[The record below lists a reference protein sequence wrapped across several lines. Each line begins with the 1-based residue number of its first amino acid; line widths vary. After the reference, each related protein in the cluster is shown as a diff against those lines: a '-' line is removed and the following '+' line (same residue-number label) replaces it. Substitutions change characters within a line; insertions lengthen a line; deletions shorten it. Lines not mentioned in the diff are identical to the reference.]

1 MKIDKSEL
9 IKKINML
16 EKVIPSKPSVPCMEG
31 ILVRDG
37 RLCANDLQNAIS
49 IAAPEAEGECF
60 IIPKKAIAMA
70 KSLPDGLVQI
80 TPQNDNSII
89 IKAGTIRTKMNSF
102 APDDFP
108 DNHILE
114 DAEETTLD
122 FDDLFDM
129 LSNVVYATS
138 TNESRPVHTGV
149 LLEGDGENLNVV
161 ACDGYR
167 CAWAHTPY
175 DGEVKFVIPKPTVK
189 LLLSIKDAGK
199 ISIQT
204 KGEKAVF
211 KIGDCEIYARLLS
224 GSFMEYRKVFPERKH
239 SVGVDRKNLLNAMC
253 RIMICSDDAHKG
265 KVEMDAS
272 GNTLQLKCRGSAA
285 EYMEELEVQDKFAT
299 DLRIMFNSAFFVDAL
314 KSYDGTVID
323 CFFGQ
328 SGIEPLVL
336 DDGHIQSLILPVRM
350 QEGK

>member
-114 DAEETTLD
+114 DA
-122 FDDLFDM
+122 
-129 LSNVVYATS
+129 
-138 TNESRPVHTGV
+138 R
-149 LLEGDGENLNVV
+149 
-161 ACDGYR
+161 
-167 CAWAHTPY
+167 
-175 DGEVKFVIPKPTVK
+175 
-189 LLLSIKDAGK
+189 
-199 ISIQT
+199 
-204 KGEKAVF
+204 
-211 KIGDCEIYARLLS
+211 
-224 GSFMEYRKVFPERKH
+224 
-239 SVGVDRKNLLNAMC
+239 
-253 RIMICSDDAHKG
+253 
-265 KVEMDAS
+265 
-272 GNTLQLKCRGSAA
+272 
-285 EYMEELEVQDKFAT
+285 
-299 DLRIMFNSAFFVDAL
+299 
-314 KSYDGTVID
+314 
-323 CFFGQ
+323 
-328 SGIEPLVL
+328 
-336 DDGHIQSLILPVRM
+336 
-350 QEGK
+350 